1 MMDATALGVALVSLN
16 AAAIA
21 PWLAYRTAKRR
32 FAGTVA
38 TTDATAL
45 WKESQALREA
55 YLHDMVALRA
65 GLDAANAERLRE
77 RGEMIAEIQGL
88 RAELRTK
95 DARIAQL
102 EESRGA
108 LNLRVAELES
118 ELRRL
123 ESTAVATMA
132 HLGGTT

>member
-38 TTDATAL
+38 TTDASAL

-55 YLHDMVALRA
+55 YLHDMAALRA

-132 HLGGTT
+132 HLGATT